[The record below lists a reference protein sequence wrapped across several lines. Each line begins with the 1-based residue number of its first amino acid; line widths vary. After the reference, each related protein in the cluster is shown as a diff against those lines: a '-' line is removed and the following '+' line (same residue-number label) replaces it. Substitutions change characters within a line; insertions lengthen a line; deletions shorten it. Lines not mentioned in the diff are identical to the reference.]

1 MHDNWQAAFAQLKE
15 KFEQLEKEYLG
26 VRDELVKL
34 RRTYE
39 DQIYNLDTSNMP
51 TVKKLFVEAENG
63 LAQLTVRVGEN
74 SAAVESIAAVQ
85 TEQAES
91 IASISQQA
99 DELGAEVV
107 IAVETSKT
115 AVEAAD
121 DALSNVSNGAYIIA
135 RVNADGSSIRI
146 SADKLELDGYATFS
160 DLEGEGQTVINGANI
175 KTGTLYVDAIEVS
188 PNNASGINLDKQT
201 LFPNGIFFGDDVASW
216 HLLESYIKAVTEG
229 GVKVLKINAS
239 QSLDLSAGSGPVA
252 GIRMYRGNID
262 GQSVF
267 FCSPSGGSVAGYWTY
282 NGSEIAT
289 KADLEALKDEMNGGS
304 GDPCA
309 TGHIPEYFSNDDAA
323 SHTVKC
329 SVCGKVLDPQEYCYD
344 YDDGTGHCERCG
356 QFIV

>member
-1 MHDNWQAAFAQLKE
+1 MTDIEKRLDALKRAVDSLYDDRIR
-15 KFEQLEKEYLG
+15 Q
-26 VRDELVKL
+26 
-34 RRTYE
+34 RRMLA
-39 DQIYNLDTSNMP
+39 DLLYNLDGENMP
-51 TVKKLFVEAENG
+51 AVKSLIERHMEENSSAIAALTLRADENG
-63 LAQLTVRVGEN
+63 
-74 SAAVESIAAVQ
+74 AAIESIAAVQ

-91 IASISQQA
+91 IASVSQQA
-99 DELGAEVV
+99 DEASAQVA
-107 IAVETSKT
+107 IAVEHANS
-115 AVEAAD
+115 ANE
-121 DALSNVSNGAYIIA
+121 NVSNGAYIIA
-135 RVNADGSSIRI
+135 RVNADGSGIRI

-188 PNNASGINLDKQT
+188 PNNASGINLNKQT

-239 QSLDLSAGSGPVA
+239 QSLDLSAGSGAVA

-289 KADLEALKDEMNGGS
+289 KADLEALKDEIDGGS

-309 TGHIPEYFSNDDAA
+309 TGHTPEYFSNDDAA

-329 SVCGKVLDPQEYCYD
+329 SVCGKVLDSQEYCYD

>member
-15 KFEQLEKEYLG
+15 KFDQLEKEYLG

-51 TVKKLFVEAENG
+51 SVKKLFVETEKG
-63 LAQLTVRVGEN
+63 LAQLTIRVDDN

-91 IASISQQA
+91 IASVSQQA
-99 DELGAEVV
+99 DEASAQVA
-107 IAVETSKT
+107 IAVEHANS
-115 AVEAAD
+115 ANE
-121 DALSNVSNGAYIIA
+121 NVSNGAYIIA

-188 PNNASGINLDKQT
+188 PNNASGINFNKQT

-239 QSLDLSAGSGPVA
+239 QSLDLSAGSGAVA
-252 GIRMYRGNID
+252 GIRMYRGNIG

-289 KADLEALKDEMNGGS
+289 KADLEALKNEIDGGS

-309 TGHIPEYFSNDDAA
+309 TGHTPEYFSNDDAA

-329 SVCGKVLDPQEYCYD
+329 SVCGKVLDSQEYCYD